1 MTDKGIGEPIDGT
14 QTDLEAA
21 EASDTGEALDDEAL
35 DDEALDDEELDDE
48 ALDDEEPLEEQL
60 DEDDEIVEPEPA
72 PERRRRR
79 PDERRAEQA
88 RANRGLAMSS
98 RARGVAIDPSL
109 RIRDRVSQAFVIL
122 VVLVYLAIFL
132 NAMAFGHGGAF
143 TTTPQ
148 PTVASSESASPGASG
163 SSAPAASPQ
172 GS

>member
-14 QTDLEAA
+14 QAELEAA
-21 EASDTGEALDDEAL
+21 EASDTGEAI